1 MAYFDRVNDPWFRT
15 DADPVSAETEAG
27 PIDFYLPSRA
37 VAVMGCVE
45 EQELCNPT
53 IRSSPGEE
61 EQRGRRCRR
70 FTQKSPV
77 KQLLESLEM
86 ERPAQLAATQRLL
99 ASLLGNSLRD
109 MAWTLS
115 QPVAAS
121 KTLNFGR
128 QYAQL
133 PDDQWRAE
141 VGRWFSVSLVRIQSA
156 FVESV
161 TGPAD
166 PALRRHLL
174 LFNDTDGLRDCA
186 RQRVRN
192 VAGVRNFHAAAILV
206 VVVLGVCVVA
216 AGSTLDAAV
225 AWCQRRLGV
234 GEAGRLQWLLDGLF
248 QQQRLAYEAV
258 GVGGWRDVDTQVPT
272 TTTREE
278 DGFPGIDASDL
289 SHPRL
294 RPCRH
299 QRGAWLVEEEEVR
312 TPSYEY

>member
-1 MAYFDRVNDPWFRT
+1 MAYFDPVNDPWFRT
-15 DADPVSAETEAG
+15 DPDPVSVESEAG
-27 PIDFYLPSRA
+27 PMDFYLPSRA

-45 EQELCNPT
+45 EQELCNPA
-53 IRSSPGEE
+53 IRSPGEP
-61 EQRGRRCRR
+61 RGRCRR

-77 KQLLESLEM
+77 KELLESLEL
-86 ERPAQLAATQRLL
+86 ERPAQLAVTQRLL

-115 QPVAAS
+115 QPIVAS

-133 PDDQWRAE
+133 PDSQWRAE
-141 VGRWFSVSLVRIQSA
+141 VGRWFSISLIRIQSA

-166 PALRRHLL
+166 PALQQHLL
-174 LFNDTDGLRDCA
+174 LFNDTDGLQDCA

-192 VAGVRNFHAAAILV
+192 VAGVRNFHAAAILI
-206 VVVLGVCVVA
+206 VVVLGVCVIAV
-216 AGSTLDAAV
+216 GSTLDTVV
-225 AWCQRRLGV
+225 AWCQRRLRV
-234 GEAGRLQWLLDGLF
+234 GEAGRLRWLLDGLF

-258 GVGGWRDVDTQVPT
+258 GVGGWRDTDTQVPT
-272 TTTREE
+272 TQE
-278 DGFPGIDASDL
+278 DDFPSIDASDL

-294 RPCRH
+294 R
-299 QRGAWLVEEEEVR
+299 QRGAWWVEEVR